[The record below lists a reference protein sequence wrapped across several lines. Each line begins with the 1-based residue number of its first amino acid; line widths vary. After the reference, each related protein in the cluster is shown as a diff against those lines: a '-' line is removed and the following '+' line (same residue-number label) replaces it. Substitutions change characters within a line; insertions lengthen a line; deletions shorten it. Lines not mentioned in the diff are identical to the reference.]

1 MGSLLRSR
9 VWASQPAA
17 PGLILGIP
25 EELFILEIY
34 ALSVV
39 EIHRQLSQ
47 WPVQDLNKLEPMHLV
62 LLDSDTQNGLFEI
75 GCCKSVFFLLTSF
88 YLYNEEE
95 SIFA

>member
-1 MGSLLRSR
+1 MLSVLLR
-9 VWASQPAA
+9 
-17 PGLILGIP
+17 
-25 EELFILEIY
+25 FIDST
-34 ALSVV
+34 AL
-39 EIHRQLSQ
+39 LAQ